1 MTMQSAARILVVAGA
16 RPNFVK
22 VAPIIDELRAMR
34 GIRPVFVHTG
44 QHYDFQMSEAFFQDL
59 ALPTPDHYLNVG
71 SGTHAEQTAR
81 VMLAFEPVLLSE
93 KPDIMVVVGDV
104 NSTLACA
111 VTAAKLGVAVAHVEA
126 GLRSFDATMPEEINR
141 RLTDAI
147 SDYLFTPSQDGDE
160 NLLREGVAPERIHFV
175 GNVMIDTLRRHESA
189 ARAKKVY
196 ERYGLE
202 AGRYAVLTLHR
213 PANVDDPDVLGGM
226 LAALA
231 PVATRMP
238 ILFPAHPRTQQRL
251 GLAAVADVVGGMPG
265 LRVCDPLGYLDFL
278 GILAQAR
285 LVLTDSGGIQEETT
299 ALGVRC
305 LTLRNNTERPI
316 TVTRGTNTIAGT
328 DPARIAEAAVVAL
341 DAPMPATEGPPL
353 WDGRT
358 AGRIA
363 RILARAV
370 EKPR

>member
-1 MTMQSAARILVVAGA
+1 MSILVVAGA

-22 VAPIIDELRAMR
+22 VAPLIEALRGMSGR
-34 GIRPVFVHTG
+34 RPVFVHTG

-59 ALPTPDHYLNVG
+59 ALPVPDHYLSVG
-71 SGTHAEQTAR
+71 SGTHAEQTAK
-81 VMLAFEPVLLSE
+81 VMLAFEPVLVSE
-93 KPDIMVVVGDV
+93 KPDIVVVVGDV

-111 VTAAKLGVAVAHVEA
+111 VTAAKLGVSVAHVEA
-126 GLRSFDATMPEEINR
+126 GLRSFDPAMPEEINR
-141 RLTDAI
+141 RLTDAV
-147 SDYLFTPSQDGDE
+147 SDYLFTPSRDGDD
-160 NLLREGVAPERIHFV
+160 NLRKEGVAESKIHFV

-213 PANVDDPDVLGGM
+213 PANVDDPSALGR
-226 LAALA
+226 LLTALA
-231 PVATRMP
+231 PVSERVP

-251 GLAAVADVVGGMPG
+251 RLPAVAAILDGVTE

-278 GILAQAR
+278 SILAEAR

-299 ALGVRC
+299 ALRVRC
-305 LTLRNNTERPI
+305 LTLRNNTERPV
-316 TVTRGTNTIAGT
+316 TVTHGTNTVVGT
-328 DPARIAEAAVVAL
+328 DPGAIATAAQAALIAEVPVK
-341 DAPMPATEGPPL
+341 EGPPL
-353 WDGRT
+353 WDGEA

-363 RILARAV
+363 RVLVRNGRA
-370 EKPR
+370 